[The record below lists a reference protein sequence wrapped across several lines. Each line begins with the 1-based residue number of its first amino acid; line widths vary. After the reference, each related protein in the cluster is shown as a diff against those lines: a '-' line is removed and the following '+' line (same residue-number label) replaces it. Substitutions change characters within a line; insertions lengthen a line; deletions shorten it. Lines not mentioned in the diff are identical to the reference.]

1 MRVPD
6 IVVVIDCIR
15 SFINIELKNFVCDGI
30 SISSMTLIAGTIA
43 FWKQQ
48 CGHYYMNCSNH
59 GRQIDRC
66 NAPGALFLGMSST
79 SAGVQK
85 LLLLRQPDHV
95 RFQPLP
101 GAGIMLQLPLLLEE
115 LKDSVRTIQEDTVF
129 HRWRSSSHCSIA
141 IRVLFAAPRHDDRG
155 TGFNGGPI
163 LRPAFE
169 AIRPSTTP
177 VLGKPEESD
186 ATPAVL
192 KNCKTN
198 ATNCMIPEINIAE
211 SINDH
216 THLEHLYGE
225 KTADET
231 CIRMVVLK
239 PTTTEILEK
248 LQTDGEFGNYDE
260 LQQDEERLK
269 AECKSKYFS
278 DHYIPS
284 VMSNDKPTNTVAAAF
299 RSQRQQCNNSFIWM
313 QARNCADI
321 QIIPPPRVLIDCC
334 WVSSQ
339 SKQQQQQQLPIVNFD
354 IVLYH
359 KPTLHIVSN
368 HEELEPIMRSVGWMP
383 WDPFEGFKE
392 YVKLPP
398 QGKPFQSPVEIVK
411 LPSPLQFKSLQDFHM
426 VQSLVLA
433 HSSIFDIHIAFHFA
447 H

>member
-1 MRVPD
+1 MRVLD

-15 SFINIELKNFVCDGI
+15 SFINIENFVCDGI

-66 NAPGALFLGMSST
+66 NAPGALFLGMSSS

-141 IRVLFAAPRHDDRG
+141 IRVLFAASRHDDRG

-163 LRPAFE
+163 LRPGLE

-198 ATNCMIPEINIAE
+198 ATNCMIPDINIAE

-216 THLEHLYGE
+216 THLELLV
-225 KTADET
+225 
-231 CIRMVVLK
+231 MLK

-269 AECKSKYFS
+269 AECKSKYFA

-284 VMSNDKPTNTVAAAF
+284 LMSNDKPTNTVAADF
-299 RSQRQQCNNSFIWM
+299 RSQRQQCKNSFIWM
-313 QARNCADI
+313 QARNCAGI
-321 QIIPPPRVLIDCC
+321 QINPPPRVLIDC

-339 SKQQQQQQLPIVNFD
+339 SKQQLPIVSFD